1 MPSSTQNNPIRE
13 GERIMT
19 ICNACRYCEG
29 YCAVFPAMERR
40 LTFTAVDL
48 NYLANLCHNC
58 ADCYY
63 ACQYAPPHEF
73 AVNVPKT
80 LAAIRVQS
88 YRQYAWRSFTSW
100 FVSSAVLMALATWSW
115 LTASIRG
122 GFYGVIPHRAM
133 VAIFGTVSTFVLVA
147 ICVGLLRFWR
157 EAGRPVSDVLNPR
170 ALRQAFADALSLK
183 YLSGNRRWFHHLT
196 FYGFLLC
203 FAATTVAAIYHYVF
217 GRIAPYGYF
226 SLPVVLGTLGG
237 LGLIIGPVGLFWRH
251 QRQDDTREPSQN
263 RLDIPFI
270 VLLFFTSATGLSL
283 LALRE
288 TSWMPA
294 LLVAHLAVVLAF
306 FVTLPYGKFVHGVY
320 RLAALLRYALERS
333 SES

>member
-1 MPSSTQNNPIRE
+1 MPSAVLNSPIRE
-13 GERIMT
+13 GERLMT

-29 YCAVFPAMERR
+29 YCPVFPALERR
-40 LTFTAVDL
+40 MSFSAADL

-58 ADCYY
+58 SDCYY

-100 FVSSAVLMALATWSW
+100 FVSAAVLMVLATWSW
-115 LTASIRG
+115 LTASVHG
-122 GFYGVIPHRAM
+122 AFYGVIPHRVM
-133 VAIFGTVSTFVLVA
+133 VAIFGTVSAFVLVA
-147 ICVGLLRFWR
+147 LSVGLLRFWG
-157 EAGRPVSDVLNPR
+157 ESGRPVSAVLNPQ
-170 ALRQAFADALSLK
+170 ALQQAFTDALSLK
-183 YLSGNRRWFHHLT
+183 YLTGDRRWFHHLT
-196 FYGFLLC
+196 FYGFWLC
-203 FAATTVAAIYHYVF
+203 FAATSVAAIYHYVF
-217 GRIAPYGYF
+217 GWIAPYGYL

-237 LGLIIGPVGLFWRH
+237 IGLLIGPAGLFWQHR
-251 QRQDDTREPSQN
+251 RQKETRDVSQT
-263 RLDIPFI
+263 RLDVPFI
-270 VLLFFTSATGLSL
+270 FLLFVTSATGLLL

-294 LLVAHLAVVLAF
+294 LLVVHLALVLAF

-333 SES
+333 SEN